1 MGNPYKIKRHD
12 RIYRRSAKSVVIRV
26 VVVVVTISILFGL
39 GWTLYGPV
47 MDFVKEQSG
56 KTSPDANL
64 PGISTEPQ
72 EDQTADD
79 ATKQLPAENIPEE
92 TTPEVVP
99 PTATLAKTAYLS
111 HETASNPAALSSALA
126 SLKGKDYDSVMVELK
141 QIDGTVSYPISYKP
155 DIDERYTA
163 ATTFDLSSIVSQIQ
177 AEGLK
182 PVAMIHT
189 FRDHLYPSADKS
201 ASTIYRGGDFLWFD
215 DSPENGGKPWL
226 NPFSDSAKA
235 YINKIVD
242 DAISAG
248 FQNIVLDSVQFP
260 QGYALDQIEY
270 GEFASTDKQQ
280 YLRQYIA
287 DMTAYASGKGAT
299 LTAALPATTLLGG
312 SDEQYYG
319 GDATQLVGERVVLNL
334 SPSLFGASFETD
346 QISIPTP
353 QADPYNAIK
362 TAASAVKGKLP
373 TAQITALL
381 DGTGLTEA
389 VIESE
394 IKALAESGITS
405 YIVENPPM

>member
-26 VVVVVTISILFGL
+26 VVVVVTIAILFGL

-56 KTSPDANL
+56 KTSPDANP

-72 EDQTADD
+72 EDQTAD
-79 ATKQLPAENIPEE
+79 ATEQLPAEVPEE
-92 TTPEVVP
+92 TTPDVAP
-99 PTATLAKTAYLS
+99 ATVSLAKTAYLAPA
-111 HETASNPAALSSALA
+111 TVSNPAAFSSALA
-126 SLKGKDYDSVMVELK
+126 SLKGKGYDSVMVELK
-141 QIDGTVSYPISYKP
+141 QIDGTVSYPISYKAE
-155 DIDERYTA
+155 IDERYTA
-163 ATTFDLSSIVSQIQ
+163 ATTFELSSIVSQIQ
-177 AEGLK
+177 GEGLK

-201 ASTIYRGGDFLWFD
+201 SSTMYQGGDFLWFD
-215 DSPENGGKPWL
+215 DSPQNGGKPWL

-287 DMTAYASGKGAT
+287 GMTAYASGKGAA

-319 GDATQLVGERVVLNL
+319 GDATQLVGETVVLNL

-346 QISIPTP
+346 QVSIPTP

-381 DGTGLTEA
+381 DGTGLTDA